1 MDFGKKK
8 TKIINQ
14 RFYKCR
20 LEGKILINENIDKI
34 FNQECLKLI
43 NSKNNDYANPSVF
56 YANFR
61 LAEQAGVPMFLG
73 VHIRLLDKVSRL
85 NSFLERFQRTGKMTT
100 EHESI
105 EDTLLDLINYS
116 AIELDTYRQWKKK
129 ITNGKELDTD
139 NNDIP
144 SVYSMCRN
152 D

>member
-1 MDFGKKK
+1 M
-8 TKIINQ
+8 
-14 RFYKCR
+14 
-20 LEGKILINENIDKI
+20 INENIDKI
-34 FNQECLKLI
+34 FNTECLKLI
-43 NSKNNDYANPSVF
+43 NSKNNDYANPTDF

-61 LAEQAGVPMFLG
+61 LSEQAGVPMFLG

-116 AIELDTYRQWKKK
+116 AIELDTYRQWKKQN
-129 ITNGKELDTD
+129 TGQETTD

-144 SVYSMCRN
+144 SVYSYCRN

>member
-1 MDFGKKK
+1 
-8 TKIINQ
+8 
-14 RFYKCR
+14 
-20 LEGKILINENIDKI
+20 LINENIDKI
-34 FNQECLKLI
+34 FNKECLKLI
-43 NSKNNDYANPSVF
+43 NSKNNDYANPSDF

-61 LAEQAGVPMFLG
+61 LTEQAGIPMFIG

-85 NSFLERFQRTGKMTT
+85 NSFIERFQRTGKMTT

-116 AIELDTYRQWKKK
+116 AIELDTYRRWKKE
-129 ITNGKELDTD
+129 ISNIETD

-144 SVYSMCRN
+144 SPYSIYRN